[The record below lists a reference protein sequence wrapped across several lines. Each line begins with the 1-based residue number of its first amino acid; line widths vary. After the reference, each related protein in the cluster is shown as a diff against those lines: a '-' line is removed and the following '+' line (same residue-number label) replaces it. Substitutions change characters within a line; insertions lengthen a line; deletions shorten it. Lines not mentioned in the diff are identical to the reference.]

1 MPFRDPTVDKGWVK
15 EIALFAVN
23 DSTIYRQSLTLI
35 VRNLAI
41 KTIKGTFNK
50 TLSYKAYEYAVKLAI
65 ERYSREFKMKVSL
78 NPASRLATAKEISEE
93 MKSELDYTVR
103 EMRKKKALGL
113 PWQRM
118 K

>member
-1 MPFRDPTVDKGWVK
+1 MVVRDPTIDKPWVK
-15 EIALFAVN
+15 EIALYAVN
-23 DSTIYRQSLTLI
+23 DSTVYRQSLTPI

-78 NPASRLATAKEISEE
+78 NPATRAAASKEIAGE
-93 MKSELDYTVR
+93 MQSELEYTVR
-103 EMRKKKALGL
+103 EMRKKKSAGL
-113 PWQRM
+113 AWQRG
-118 K
+118 